1 VHEIE
6 RDWDTHFNGEVHWN
20 TYATANLQ
28 ADMIAAGFPDDNVV
42 EHDLSALHGMANNRW
57 YAISGRKP
65 L

>member
-1 VHEIE
+1 
-6 RDWDTHFNGEVHWN
+6 VHWN